1 MTRQIEAAA
10 ESRQARLDKMTV
22 KACNGGLESA
32 VAHAGGLLSGL
43 SIRIDEYEVLVTIKA
58 TFPGGPQVAFVGAED
73 VAGALR
79 KGMREAARDSL
90 NWKADQWAKAGT

>member
-1 MTRQIEAAA
+1 
-10 ESRQARLDKMTV
+10 
-22 KACNGGLESA
+22 
-32 VAHAGGLLSGL
+32 
-43 SIRIDEYEVLVTIKA
+43 VLVTIKA

-90 NWKADQWAKAGT
+90 NWKEDKWARTGT